1 MQLIRGYHIH
11 LFWRLYYLL
20 STSTDAIF
28 RGRRCQRL
36 KVTKRTDILIL
47 NGFKMARKSKK
58 LICTRFRAIWRFP
71 LTWRHSVIVQIR
83 ISLSWSAAA
92 FCSLNKNLGMD
103 VSAKFS
109 TSDYGDAS
117 PFGRRQNRTFR
128 KRNLDR
134 VVQQDIIYASAYRHA
149 TTCCACSFRESDI
162 TRPYRKSRFDLAA
175 CDAIA
180 RDDRDRERERE
191 SPPAHV
197 WNNLCCK
204 AAEHSNCNS
213 LCEHFPLVIGSQQG
227 RD

>member
-1 MQLIRGYHIH
+1 
-11 LFWRLYYLL
+11 
-20 STSTDAIF
+20 
-28 RGRRCQRL
+28 
-36 KVTKRTDILIL
+36 
-47 NGFKMARKSKK
+47 
-58 LICTRFRAIWRFP
+58 
-71 LTWRHSVIVQIR
+71 
-83 ISLSWSAAA
+83 
-92 FCSLNKNLGMD
+92 MD